1 MCKKSAGDNLDTGMC
16 LFPIPLKTLNRKLIY
31 NQEEQ
36 YNKGNYP
43 AYMLLP

>member
-16 LFPIPLKTLNRKLIY
+16 LFPIPLKTLNGKLIY